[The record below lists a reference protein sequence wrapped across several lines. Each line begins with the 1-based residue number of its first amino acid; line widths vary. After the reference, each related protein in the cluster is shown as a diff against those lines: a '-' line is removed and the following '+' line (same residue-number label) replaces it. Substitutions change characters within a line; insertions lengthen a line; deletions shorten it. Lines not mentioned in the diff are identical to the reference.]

1 MAHDVLR
8 LVYTDP
14 DAPIE
19 ARLQCALAALP
30 FEKPRLTAT
39 AILTR
44 SQDTLA
50 QRMQRA
56 DRRLRGLD
64 VIEGIIDGDLSQD
77 PQDTPPGQMQPPSV
91 FPDALDDGGEILR
104 LEDLI

>member
-30 FEKPRLTAT
+30 FEKPRLSAT

-44 SQDTLA
+44 NEDTLA
-50 QRMQRA
+50 VRMQRA
-56 DRRLRGLD
+56 ERRMRGLD
-64 VIEGIIDGDLSQD
+64 VVEGIIDGELSQD
-77 PQDTPPGQMQPPSV
+77 RQDTPPERIQPASV
-91 FPDALDDGGEILR
+91 FPDALDDSGQVIR